1 MSKDLSEYI
10 DDYCEDNY
18 GHTNWAYLDTLTKE
32 ELEANKDNGDIDKV
46 NNLFFYYEDSEE
58 EVSEVEKSNLVAQ
71 KMWENIKRRN
81 NE

>member
-10 DDYCEDNY
+10 DDYCEANY
-18 GHTNWAYLDTLTKE
+18 GHRNWAYLDTLTKE

-58 EVSEVEKSNLVAQ
+58 EASEVEKSNLVAQ

-81 NE
+81 K